1 MRIDFFSLNFSDVS
15 SVVLCLLLHVL
26 LTDCII
32 APSHVYYDK
41 FEQIKMMLKKM
52 MMMMTM
58 TMTMMMIFYFR
69 IRPTF

>member
-1 MRIDFFSLNFSDVS
+1 
-15 SVVLCLLLHVL
+15 LCLLLHVL

-58 TMTMMMIFYFR
+58 TMMMMMIFYFR